1 MFSKKHFSWKKWL
14 VLTIFMFTFT
24 FLLAYFLRLTG
35 ETKESLITLSSFTRR
50 LITALAVGLFIS
62 FMNTQPK
69 Q

>member
-1 MFSKKHFSWKKWL
+1 MFSIKHFSWKKWL

-24 FLLAYFLRLTG
+24 FLLAYFLGLTG
-35 ETKESLITLSSFTRR
+35 ETKAALVTLPSLTRR
-50 LITALAVGLFIS
+50 LITALALGLFIS